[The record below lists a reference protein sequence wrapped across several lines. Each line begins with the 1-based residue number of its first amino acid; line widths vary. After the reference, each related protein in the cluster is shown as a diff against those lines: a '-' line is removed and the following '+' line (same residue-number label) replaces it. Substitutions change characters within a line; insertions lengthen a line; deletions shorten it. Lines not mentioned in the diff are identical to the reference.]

1 MLESSTDS
9 VVQVLGSVALAVI
22 VVFVGVQK
30 LLKDWRTTSAESSV
44 IGLMHTELERMAQ
57 QNTSLSLELGRLHD
71 EVINLNHQLQKLTV
85 ENQCLQNE
93 VIALTR
99 EVTRLQL
106 VLHKGEPDGST
117 N

>member
-1 MLESSTDS
+1 MLETSSDS
-9 VVQVLGSVALAVI
+9 VVQVLGSIALAVI
-22 VVFVGVQK
+22 VVFVGIQK

-44 IGLMHTELERMAQ
+44 ITLMHTELERMAQ

-85 ENQCLQNE
+85 ENQCLQTE
-93 VIALTR
+93 VVALTR
-99 EVTRLQL
+99 EVTRLQT